1 MQVELRTYQEDRS
14 TYIFLRFPTFKLY
27 RCYVLE
33 HSSGYQ
39 IIYNSMRSG
48 YVIDEQN
55 LYLFLGAKLYIH
67 DYRPIKLQTRR
78 QVYNM
83 LEQMS
88 QPDYVSLRKSNN
100 HLEKDYFVK
109 ITLPEEKR
117 NEVVESLVQNVMRNN
132 IRRPWDTSIEQFR
145 KLLMLNDIFI

>member
-67 DYRPIKLQTRR
+67 DYRPIKLQTQR

-83 LEQMS
+83 LKQMS
-88 QPDYVSLRKSNN
+88 QPGFVSIRKSCD

-117 NEVVESLVQNVMRNN
+117 NEVVESLVQNVVRNN
-132 IRRPWDTSIEQFR
+132 IRRPWDTSIEQF
-145 KLLMLNDIFI
+145 KELLMLNDILI